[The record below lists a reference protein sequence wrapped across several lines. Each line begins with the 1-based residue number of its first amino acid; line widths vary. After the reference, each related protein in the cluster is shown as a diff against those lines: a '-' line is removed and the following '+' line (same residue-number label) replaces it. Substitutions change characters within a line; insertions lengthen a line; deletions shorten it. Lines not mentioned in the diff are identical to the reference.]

1 MPKNF
6 RSHVSNFMLHAQ
18 STNVVISRWTRS
30 QADAQNNQ
38 MCTAKTTVRFCKSK
52 PTLALIKKA
61 QTQTCK
67 HSSISV
73 VFSMFYFMAV
83 HSEVILDAP
92 PPPPPKEHIYTLTY
106 PQDYEQSIH
115 SSSSLPTGAQ
125 GQVTKLTP
133 SGSVAVME
141 ASTSPGNDWRSSV
154 WMMDGGLHVGVPGL
168 RSIVMVRVLVA
179 RFVG

>member
-1 MPKNF
+1 
-6 RSHVSNFMLHAQ
+6 MLYAQ
-18 STNVVISRWTRS
+18 STSMVTSRWTRS
-30 QADAQNNQ
+30 QADALNNQ
-38 MCTAKTTVRFCKSK
+38 MCTAETIVRFCKSK
-52 PTLALIKKA
+52 PTLSLIKKA

-83 HSEVILDAP
+83 HSEVILD
-92 PPPPPKEHIYTLTY
+92 PPPKEHIYYYITLTY
-106 PQDYEQSIH
+106 PQDYEQSIY

-125 GQVTKLTP
+125 GRATKLTP
-133 SGSVAVME
+133 SGSVAVMK

-154 WMMDGGLHVGVPGL
+154 WTMDGGLHVGVPGL